1 MLSLQLI
8 REKTARQN
16 VFHFAGAI
24 GKTGVPAKFILWGDS
39 TVGLSYKRPEGV

>member
-1 MLSLQLI
+1 MKSYIEL

-24 GKTGVPAKFILWGDS
+24 GKTA
-39 TVGLSYKRPEGV
+39 GLSYKDGVR

>member
-1 MLSLQLI
+1 MSLLMRL

-24 GKTGVPAKFILWGDS
+24 GKT
-39 TVGLSYKRPEGV
+39 VGLSYEFDKELK

>member
-1 MLSLQLI
+1 MNFYSS

-24 GKTGVPAKFILWGDS
+24 GI
-39 TVGLSYKRPEGV
+39 TVGLSYKAEPLI

>member
-1 MLSLQLI
+1 MKFLNR

-24 GKTGVPAKFILWGDS
+24 GKTL
-39 TVGLSYKRPEGV
+39 GLSYKAEP

>member
-1 MLSLQLI
+1 MSFVAN

-24 GKTGVPAKFILWGDS
+24 GKT
-39 TVGLSYKRPEGV
+39 VGLSYERPEGV

>member
-1 MLSLQLI
+1 MNLLSLK

-24 GKTGVPAKFILWGDS
+24 GKT
-39 TVGLSYKRPEGV
+39 VGLSYERPEGV